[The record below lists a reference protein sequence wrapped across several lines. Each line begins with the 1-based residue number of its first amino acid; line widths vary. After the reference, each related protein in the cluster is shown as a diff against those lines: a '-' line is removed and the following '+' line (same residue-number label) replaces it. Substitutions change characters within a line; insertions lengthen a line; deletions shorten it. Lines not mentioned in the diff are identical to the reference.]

1 MDNSEGQSDNQ
12 DKRLSFTKTLTI
24 IIMAF
29 TAVLIVSLVLLYF
42 VSKREKSLAGAE
54 QFIKLS
60 AQGGFNC
67 EYSEAQKLYPF
78 GDGVMKITGERIAYL
93 TLSGNE
99 IYTVSINY
107 KNPSCINNG
116 KFCLVYD
123 LNGYS
128 FTVLNKTQSIYT
140 APTTNQIKG
149 ASLSD
154 SGFASVITTDENS
167 YGNVYIYDSLGNV
180 ISEWNSYNSGYPL
193 SVSFNADSTKVAVTT
208 VNTTGAS
215 TVPYIRVFDIL
226 DTERGLTVQDNSFYT
241 TNTND
246 VLATCFFIGDN
257 LYAFSAT
264 HLFKVAGDK
273 LEEVK
278 LDFSVANYSV
288 LVGDHIFLV
297 FADGVDQINK
307 LAVIDKSDK
316 IVYSSEMGSQVHCV
330 CVGNGVFAIS
340 VDERIFVYNESG
352 SVIGDVAVDQDVLRM
367 GFISGRE
374 LCVVSTGG
382 VHTINY

>member
-1 MDNSEGQSDNQ
+1 MENNEGTAGNQ

-42 VSKREKSLAGAE
+42 VSKREASLAGAE
-54 QFIKLS
+54 QYIKLS

-78 GDGVMKITGERIAYL
+78 SDGVMKITGERIAYL
-93 TLSGNE
+93 TLSGND
-99 IYTVSINY
+99 IYTASINY

-123 LNGYS
+123 LNGYA
-128 FTVLNKTQSIYT
+128 FTVLNKTQAVYSS
-140 APTTNQIKG
+140 PTTKQIKG

-154 SGFASVITTDENS
+154 SGFAAIITSDDSS
-167 YGNVYIYDSLGNV
+167 YGNVYIYDSMGNV

-193 SVSFNADSTKVAVTT
+193 SVSFNDKSDKVAVTT
-208 VNTTGAS
+208 VNTTGAT
-215 TVPYIRVFDIL
+215 TVPYIRIFDIQES
-226 DTERGLTVQDNSFYT
+226 ERGLIVQDNSFYT
-241 TNTND
+241 TDTND

-264 HLFKVAGDK
+264 RLFKVSGDK

-278 LDFSVANYSV
+278 LDFTVANYSV
-288 LVGDHIFLV
+288 LVGNHIFLV
-297 FADGVDQINK
+297 FADGVDQLNK
-307 LAVIDKSDK
+307 LAVIDKDDK

-330 CVGNGVFAIS
+330 CKGDGVFAIS
-340 VDERIFVYNESG
+340 VDERIFVFNESG
-352 SVIGDVAVDQDVLRM
+352 SVIGDVAVDQDILRM
-367 GFISGRE
+367 GFVSGRE

-382 VHTINY
+382 VHTVNY